1 MATRAVSNPFPR
13 TAVIGGVVIVAL
25 ALVAA
30 TLGRIAG
37 VGTGPV
43 LGTTETVASREL
55 RFEDL
60 GGGRAVIRDAG
71 DGAVVAEL
79 QPGTENFIRGVMRG
93 IARERR
99 ARGIGIEP
107 PVVLTMDAAGNVAL
121 GDPSTGRT
129 IYLNAFGP
137 TNRDSFARLLV
148 LNREERR

>member
-1 MATRAVSNPFPR
+1 MATRVVSNPFPR

-30 TLGRIAG
+30 TLGRVAG
-37 VGTGPV
+37 VGSGPV

-60 GGGRAVIRDAG
+60 GGGRAVIRDAA

-99 ARGIGIEP
+99 AHGIGVEP

>member
-1 MATRAVSNPFPR
+1 MATQVAHNPFPR
-13 TAVIGGVVIVAL
+13 MAVIGGAVIVAL
-25 ALVAA
+25 ALVGAG
-30 TLGRIAG
+30 LGRLSG

-43 LGTTETVASREL
+43 LGTTETVVSREL

-99 ARGIGIEP
+99 AHGIGTEP

-137 TNRDSFARLLV
+137 TNRDSFVRLLV
-148 LNREERR
+148 VNRGEGR

>member
-1 MATRAVSNPFPR
+1 MATRVAFNPFPQAAVLAVGAIIVLALVV
-13 TAVIGGVVIVAL
+13 AVIG
-25 ALVAA
+25 
-30 TLGRIAG
+30 RIG
-37 VGTGPV
+37 GSGPEPV
-43 LGTTETVASREL
+43 PGTTEALASREL

-60 GGGRAVIRDAG
+60 GGGRAVIRDAV

-99 ARGIGIEP
+99 ANGIGTEP
-107 PVVLTMDAAGNVAL
+107 PVVLTMDAEGNVAL

-148 LNREERR
+148 VGREEVR